1 MKTKSNFTKSIL
13 AVIMAFT
20 LVAFTTDVEKKK
32 VNIKD
37 SKIVWSGET
46 LVLTNTG
53 TINLNEG
60 YFEFEKGKIVGGEF
74 TVDMTSINVTN
85 LKGEDKTKLE
95 NHLSSEDFF
104 AVDKYPTAKFVIN
117 TAAEKSNGV
126 YGISGD
132 MTIKGKTNPIAFD
145 LKVTDNT
152 ATTKLVID
160 RTKYGI
166 KYGSGSFFDNLG
178 DRTIYD
184 EFKLDIKL
192 KF

>member
-1 MKTKSNFTKSIL
+1 
-13 AVIMAFT
+13 
-20 LVAFTTDVEKKK
+20 
-32 VNIKD
+32 
-37 SKIVWSGET
+37 
-46 LVLTNTG
+46 
-53 TINLNEG
+53 
-60 YFEFEKGKIVGGEF
+60 
-74 TVDMTSINVTN
+74 
-85 LKGEDKTKLE
+85 
-95 NHLSSEDFF
+95 
-104 AVDKYPTAKFVIN
+104 
-117 TAAEKSNGV
+117 
-126 YGISGD
+126 